1 MSSPP
6 PRKRAKVDYALVTP
20 PKAPEAPPKAPR
32 GPLPP
37 WAAAGLAH
45 VSAADGGRLRALVEA
60 HYPDY
65 LHDAPLPPFVAL
77 SRIVV
82 GQQLAGKA
90 AQAIWLRSLVAF
102 RVADGAL
109 LLPQDVLRGAFEG
122 SLDDETRAAAGLSR
136 AKATALVGIA
146 VAFESGALC
155 AATFEGPS
163 DVMAAQLLALK
174 GVGPWSVHMFRI
186 FSLKQPDVLPLGDLA
201 VRNGARKVFKGH
213 GSGKAGAFHEK
224 KDAAVMEQLF
234 EPYKPFRSLAT
245 YYMWRAVD
253 TTAFNQR

>member
-1 MSSPP
+1 M
-6 PRKRAKVDYALVTP
+6 
-20 PKAPEAPPKAPR
+20 
-32 GPLPP
+32 
-37 WAAAGLAH
+37 
-45 VSAADGGRLRALVEA
+45 
-60 HYPDY
+60 
-65 LHDAPLPPFVAL
+65 PPFVAL

-90 AQAIWLRSLVAF
+90 AQAIWRRSLVAF
-102 RVADGAL
+102 NVADGAF
-109 LLPQDVLRGAFEG
+109 LLPQDVLRVSCAG
-122 SLDDETRAAAGLSR
+122 SLDDATRAAAGLSR
-136 AKATALVGIA
+136 AKANALVGIA

-163 DVMAAQLLALK
+163 DDMAAQLLALM

-201 VRNGARKVFKGH
+201 VRNGARMVFKGQ

-224 KDAAVMEQLF
+224 KDAALMDKLF

-245 YYMWRAVD
+245 YYMWRAVG